1 MAGAFGNSVDY
12 ENEGKKRR
20 SDSRSTVGSSRKYKA
35 KQVIE
40 REGVF
45 DREKTMPM
53 GTNLIGKLLTSIDTR
68 ETEQFYKVFLPYGG
82 KFKGGAEIPK
92 GSTLFGKIKYE
103 GKGNKVFMT
112 FSKGVFPTGKEFEIQ
127 AQALNS
133 KDYSPGIEGDFHGKS
148 GARVAATLGLSVIS
162 GASSVLIEREEMGR
176 MGMPV
181 PKATLK
187 NAALGGL
194 GQAANDEAQRQAQ
207 KLTEEPEYVTVDA
220 GKDLII
226 NLTGA
231 YIEK

>member
-1 MAGAFGNSVDY
+1 MGNL
-12 ENEGKKRR
+12 G
-20 SDSRSTVGSSRKYKA
+20 
-35 KQVIE
+35 
-40 REGVF
+40 
-45 DREKTMPM
+45 P
-53 GTNLIGKLLTSIDTR
+53 
-68 ETEQFYKVFLPYGG
+68 
-82 KFKGGAEIPK
+82 
-92 GSTLFGKIKYE
+92 
-103 GKGNKVFMT
+103 
-112 FSKGVFPTGKEFEIQ
+112 
-127 AQALNS
+127 
-133 KDYSPGIEGDFHGKS
+133 
-148 GARVAATLGLSVIS
+148 RVAATLGLSVIS
-162 GASSVLIEREEMGR
+162 GASSVLTEREEMGR